1 MLGTISA
8 FAFRHRETKKNLCR
22 GDRKEET
29 NKVLHVELSFVWCW
43 NSDISESN
51 LKIPGKCVEMW
62 CWGWIQ
68 KISWTDRV
76 RNEEVLQ
83 RVKEKRNILYT
94 VKRRKA
100 NWIGYILLRN
110 CLLKHIIEGKIKWK
124 KEVMGRWVRWCK
136 QLLDDLKEKIGY
148 WKLKEKYLSVH
159 CGELAVE
166 QVMGPVTRQTIECM
180 NGCFFFLRCVIPV
193 VLVQ

>member
-1 MLGTISA
+1 
-8 FAFRHRETKKNLCR
+8 
-22 GDRKEET
+22 
-29 NKVLHVELSFVWCW
+29 
-43 NSDISESN
+43 
-51 LKIPGKCVEMW
+51 MW

-110 CLLKHIIEGKIKWK
+110 CLLKHIIEGKIK
-124 KEVMGRWVRWCK
+124 
-136 QLLDDLKEKIGY
+136 
-148 WKLKEKYLSVH
+148 
-159 CGELAVE
+159 
-166 QVMGPVTRQTIECM
+166 
-180 NGCFFFLRCVIPV
+180 
-193 VLVQ
+193 